1 MWRDFSEDR
10 LSMVGAGTAFYIL
23 LALVPALSAFVA
35 VYGLIFD
42 RVSVVEQVASLSSL
56 LAPEVRSV
64 IEGQLTRLA
73 SESSGSLGVA
83 FAVSLTLSLWSAS
96 AGIKALMDGL
106 NIVYAEEEKRGFVQY
121 YATALVLT
129 LAGLVGFVAIIA
141 ATVAVPLALDYV
153 APGQA
158 GGFVR
163 TASYVVLLGFL
174 WVGLITL
181 YRWGPSREHAKWRWL
196 APGTIAAM
204 VALAIF
210 AMLFSWFARTFAGY
224 ASYGSL
230 GAIIAF
236 MTWVWISTVIVL
248 LGAEI
253 NAEVEY
259 RTTHD
264 TTIGPARPMGERGA
278 VMADSA
284 PGTHQVRHSRSEPT
298 R

>member
-1 MWRDFSEDR
+1 
-10 LSMVGAGTAFYIL
+10 
-23 LALVPALSAFVA
+23 LSAFVA

-42 RVSVVEQVASLSSL
+42 RASVVEQVASLSNL
-56 LAPEVRSV
+56 LAPEVRSI

-73 SESSGSLGVA
+73 SESAGSLGIA
-83 FAVSLTLSLWSAS
+83 FSISLALSLWSAS

-106 NIVYAEEEKRGFVQY
+106 NIVYAEEEKRGFIRY

-141 ATVAVPLALDYV
+141 TTIAVPIVLDYV

-158 GGFVR
+158 GGLVR
-163 TASYVVLLGFL
+163 SASYVVLFGFIWL
-174 WVGLITL
+174 GLIAL

-196 APGTIAAM
+196 APGTIVAV

-210 AMLFSWFARTFAGY
+210 ALLFSWFARTFAGY

-236 MTWVWISTVIVL
+236 MTWVWVSTVIVL

-264 TTIGPARPMGERGA
+264 TTTGPTRPMGERGA
-278 VMADSA
+278 MMADSA
-284 PGTHQVRHSRSEPT
+284 PGTREIQRSRPKAS